1 MERDKLCFLKNQ
13 VAIQNQLNEKRKE
26 HKMQID
32 EIAVRLENDTV
43 KARKAAEARKPMA
56 TKEKADRIARC
67 NRINKDRSVMQP
79 TMMNAFSQ
87 INEFRKD
94 IKGFKEMTIEASKK
108 YIMDLEAAGKR
119 DRVKWMQQQSTG
131 DSFWALIISTL

>member
-1 MERDKLCFLKNQ
+1 
-13 VAIQNQLNEKRKE
+13 
-26 HKMQID
+26 MQID
-32 EIAVRLENDTV
+32 EIAVRLENETI

-56 TKEKADRIARC
+56 SKEKEERLARC
-67 NRINKDRSVMQP
+67 NRINKERVAMQP
-79 TMMNAFSQ
+79 TMVNAFSQ
-87 INEFRKD
+87 IDEFRKD

-131 DSFWALIISTL
+131 DSF